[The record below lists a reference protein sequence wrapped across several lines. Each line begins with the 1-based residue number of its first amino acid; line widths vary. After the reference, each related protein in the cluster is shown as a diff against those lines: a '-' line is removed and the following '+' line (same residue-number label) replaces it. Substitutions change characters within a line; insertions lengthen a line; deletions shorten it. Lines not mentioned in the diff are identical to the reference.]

1 MIFFSEGKFGRKE
14 FVNFISYS
22 RSEVFFN
29 SSNFLEFFDEQDSF
43 SFSHRK
49 EGWNRKT
56 KQVFLQKLSFKWK
69 LSSIYKRVD

>member
-49 EGWNRKT
+49 EG
-56 KQVFLQKLSFKWK
+56 
-69 LSSIYKRVD
+69 

>member
-49 EGWNRKT
+49 EAVSYT
-56 KQVFLQKLSFKWK
+56 HLTLPTILLV
-69 LSSIYKRVD
+69 